1 MKTAFNELEKSYQT
15 VANELGISKTAL
27 VNAVVHGVFPS
38 KNTKQFKANLAEY
51 FIKNGVSVPSILTQT
66 ENPKTPI
73 SQDKDELMLLR
84 KSTLNPQTR
93 RHFGLA
99 KDPFDDEIRSSD
111 DIFKSDDV
119 RYIRERLYDVASNGG
134 FVAVIGES
142 GAGKSTLREDLHDR
156 LFKDDKATTLIEPYV
171 LAMEDN
177 DIKGKTLK
185 SVHIAEAI
193 LEAVAPSEKPKRSPE
208 ARFRQIHK
216 ALTESHKAGNR
227 HLIVI
232 EEAHGLP
239 IPTLKHLKRF
249 YELKA
254 GFDRLLGIVLI
265 GQTELA
271 TKLAENNPTV
281 REVVQRCEIATLEPL
296 TDGKLEGYLK
306 HKFERAGGDIKQIL
320 DESALD
326 AISQRLTVKSRTK
339 AGTHEHSLLYPLAV
353 NNLVAHAMNET
364 VYLGFDKVDGDIIK
378 SI

>member
-1 MKTAFNELEKSYQT
+1 MKTAFNELGKSYQT

-38 KNTKQFKANLAEY
+38 KNTKQFKANLANH
-51 FIKNGVSVPSILTQT
+51 FIKNGVSVPSILTQSQ
-66 ENPKTPI
+66 NPKTPI

-134 FVAVIGES
+134 FLAVIGES
-142 GAGKSTLREDLHDR
+142 GAGKSTLHEDLHDR
-156 LFKDDKATTLIEPYV
+156 LFKNGKPTVIIEPYV

-185 SVHIAEAI
+185 SVHIAESI

-239 IPTLKHLKRF
+239 IPTLKHLK
-249 YELKA
+249 
-254 GFDRLLGIVLI
+254 
-265 GQTELA
+265 
-271 TKLAENNPTV
+271 
-281 REVVQRCEIATLEPL
+281 
-296 TDGKLEGYLK
+296 
-306 HKFERAGGDIKQIL
+306 
-320 DESALD
+320 
-326 AISQRLTVKSRTK
+326 
-339 AGTHEHSLLYPLAV
+339 
-353 NNLVAHAMNET
+353 
-364 VYLGFDKVDGDIIK
+364 
-378 SI
+378 